1 MPYVELHAHSS
12 YSFLD
17 GASLPEE
24 LAVRAAELGYPAL
37 ALTDHDGVY
46 GSLEFAHAAK
56 HFGVRPITGAELT
69 LADRSHV
76 TVLVETAKGY
86 ANLCRLITA
95 AHAHTRPEGKET
107 QPPADPALDQAL
119 LEELNEGLVCL
130 SGCARHGLA
139 VRNPNGAARLARA
152 FGRERFFV
160 ELQRPYERGDARRN
174 AGLRDLAASL
184 GVPTIV
190 TGDVHA
196 HHLRRAALQD
206 VLVAIRHRSSLDGCE
221 AERRGNHECVLL
233 SPAEMVERFPED
245 RAAVA
250 RTVELAER
258 LRFDLTEEL
267 GYRYPDF
274 SDSPEPAIVQL
285 AHVCKRT
292 FEDRYPRG
300 HKLRREARARL
311 DEELKLIDELGL
323 AGFFLLHWDVLELA
337 RECALEVRGRD
348 SPRHALPPGRG
359 RGSSVGSLV
368 CYLTGLS
375 HVDPVGAELSLGR
388 FLNRELDSVPDIDL
402 DFPRDIREKLIVAV
416 TERYGREHAA
426 LVASFSTY
434 RSRGA
439 IRDVGKALGLP
450 YAELER
456 IARVSE
462 GWNAKRVAE
471 ELQQLPDADRKL
483 LSPRWRAFGEL
494 CHEIAGLPRHISQH
508 PGGMVISSRP
518 LVELVPVQPAAMA
531 GRQMCQWDKDS
542 CADAGFLKIDLLGL
556 GMLSAVEDCV
566 DQIARLQGKPID
578 LSRIPLD
585 DKAVYEEIQ
594 RADTIGDFQI
604 ESRAQMQSLLRT
616 RPENIDDLT
625 VQVALVRPGPIQGKA
640 VHPYIEH
647 RQRLREDPSF
657 VPPVDHPLLADCL
670 RSTLGVVVFQDQVLE
685 VAIALA
691 GFSVGEA
698 EGLRRAMS
706 RKRSHDALEAYRE
719 RFVEGALRKGV
730 DAETADMVYDKLVG
744 FSGFGFPKSHAAAF
758 GLLAYQSA
766 WLRHHYPAEF
776 LCALLNA
783 QPMGFYPP
791 ATLVRDG
798 QRRGVETR
806 PPDVNVS
813 AAKCAVEDG
822 AVRIGIDY
830 VNGIGEDRGG
840 GCRRGARAGA
850 NRSPSVRDLA
860 QRTQLSEHGLE
871 TLIVAGACDC
881 FELPRRQLL
890 WQLGLVPRS
899 QSVPGSGG
907 EEKQLA
913 LPLDPTAAT
922 PELPEPTVWE
932 RMLADYRT
940 TNLSVGVHPH
950 GAPACASAGWRDLLA
965 RPRERAGPRA
975 GGDRGNG
982 CRTAAAR
989 DRERRRL
996 HADRGRVRPGQPDRA
1011 AVGLRQA
1018 PSDRPRRA
1026 AHPRAR
1032 PLRTDRAQPERPRP
1046 LARDTRAARA
1056 PDLAGVRSGRQPAR
1070 APTTSATADSV
1081 GLRRLL
1087 IGSRCS
1093 IERPSCALRLKAVL
1107 TSATWVNACGK
1118 LPSWRRVSGSHSSAS
1133 RPRSLRRSRSR
1144 SKDLLGLVVPS
1155 LEREIVGEP
1164 EGAREERAL
1173 AGRQPVDGPCL
1184 FVVRCTGRRARR
1196 ARGHAR
1202 SPRPCRP
1209 CAGRPPGGSRR
1220 AGSSAGSRPAA
1231 SSRTTA

>member
-1 MPYVELHAHSS
+1 MTIELQPEFPHRTRKRDKLTPSAAKSTSVPYVELHAHSS

-24 LAVRAAELGYPAL
+24 LAVSAAELGYPAL

-95 AHAHTRPEGKET
+95 AHAHTRPAGRES
-107 QPPADPALDQAL
+107 QPAADPALDQRL

-130 SGCARHGLA
+130 SGCARRGIA

-152 FGRERFFV
+152 FGSDRFFV

-174 AGLRDLAASL
+174 SALRQLAEQL
-184 GVPTIV
+184 DVRTIV

-196 HHLRRAALQD
+196 HHLRRASLQD
-206 VLVAIRHRSSLDGCE
+206 VLVAIRHRSALDGCE

-285 AHVCKRT
+285 GRVCSRT

-300 HKLRREARARL
+300 HRLRREARARL
-311 DEELKLIDELGL
+311 EDELKLIDELGL

-337 RECALEVRGRD
+337 RQCALEVRGRD

-426 LVASFSTY
+426 LVASFATY

-456 IARVSE
+456 LAKVSD
-462 GWNAKRVAE
+462 GWNAKRVAD
-471 ELQQLPDADRKL
+471 ELQLLSDAQRKL
-483 LSPRWRAFGEL
+483 LSPRWRAFAEL

-566 DQIARLQGKPID
+566 EQIAIRRGEPID

-585 DKAVYEEIQ
+585 DQDVFADIQ
-594 RADTIGDFQI
+594 RADTVGAFQI

-616 RPENIDDLT
+616 RPENLDDLT
-625 VQVALVRPGPIQGKA
+625 IQVAIMRPGPIQSKS
-640 VHPYIEH
+640 VHPFIDR
-647 RQRLREDPSF
+647 RQALREDSTY
-657 VPPVDHPLLADCL
+657 VPPVEHPLLEEPL
-670 RSTLGVVVFQDQVLE
+670 RETLGTIIFQDQVLE
-685 VAIALA
+685 VAMAVA
-691 GFSVGEA
+691 GFSIGEA
-698 EGLRRAMS
+698 EGLRRALS
-706 RKRSHDALEAYRE
+706 RKRSEAAIE
-719 RFVEGALRKGV
+719 
-730 DAETADMVYDKLVG
+730 
-744 FSGFGFPKSHAAAF
+744 
-758 GLLAYQSA
+758 
-766 WLRHHYPAEF
+766 
-776 LCALLNA
+776 
-783 QPMGFYPP
+783 
-791 ATLVRDG
+791 
-798 QRRGVETR
+798 
-806 PPDVNVS
+806 
-813 AAKCAVEDG
+813 AV
-822 AVRIGIDY
+822 
-830 VNGIGEDRGG
+830 
-840 GCRRGARAGA
+840 
-850 NRSPSVRDLA
+850 
-860 QRTQLSEHGLE
+860 
-871 TLIVAGACDC
+871 
-881 FELPRRQLL
+881 
-890 WQLGLVPRS
+890 
-899 QSVPGSGG
+899 
-907 EEKQLA
+907 
-913 LPLDPTAAT
+913 
-922 PELPEPTVWE
+922 
-932 RMLADYRT
+932 
-940 TNLSVGVHPH
+940 
-950 GAPACASAGWRDLLA
+950 
-965 RPRERAGPRA
+965 
-975 GGDRGNG
+975 
-982 CRTAAAR
+982 
-989 DRERRRL
+989 
-996 HADRGRVRPGQPDRA
+996 
-1011 AVGLRQA
+1011 
-1018 PSDRPRRA
+1018 
-1026 AHPRAR
+1026 
-1032 PLRTDRAQPERPRP
+1032 
-1046 LARDTRAARA
+1046 
-1056 PDLAGVRSGRQPAR
+1056 
-1070 APTTSATADSV
+1070 
-1081 GLRRLL
+1081 
-1087 IGSRCS
+1087 
-1093 IERPSCALRLKAVL
+1093 
-1107 TSATWVNACGK
+1107 
-1118 LPSWRRVSGSHSSAS
+1118 
-1133 RPRSLRRSRSR
+1133 
-1144 SKDLLGLVVPS
+1144 
-1155 LEREIVGEP
+1155 
-1164 EGAREERAL
+1164 
-1173 AGRQPVDGPCL
+1173 
-1184 FVVRCTGRRARR
+1184 
-1196 ARGHAR
+1196 
-1202 SPRPCRP
+1202 
-1209 CAGRPPGGSRR
+1209 
-1220 AGSSAGSRPAA
+1220 
-1231 SSRTTA
+1231 